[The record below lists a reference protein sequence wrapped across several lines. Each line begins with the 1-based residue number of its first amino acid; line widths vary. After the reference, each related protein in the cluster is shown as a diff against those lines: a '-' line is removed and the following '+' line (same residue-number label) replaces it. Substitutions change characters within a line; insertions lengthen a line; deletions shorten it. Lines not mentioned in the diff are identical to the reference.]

1 MGLWHGAC
9 FHRGLLPMKINPLRW
24 LRFPSCGVACMILVV
39 FLLVDGAA
47 ELRAAAPA
55 PSPAETRLNISFNG
69 EGLGDQSSMAF
80 QLLLILT
87 VLSLAPSIIIM
98 MTSFTRIVVVLSF
111 VRTAMGVQQPSNQI
125 VVGLSMFLTMFIMG
139 PVWRQIDQEALVP
152 LREKKITLE
161 TALTRASDPLKK
173 FMLQHTRERD
183 LELFL
188 AMMPAADRLPKAP
201 ATLSEW
207 PLNVV
212 VPAFMVSELRAAF
225 QMGFVLF
232 LPFLLID
239 LVVSSILMSMGM
251 MMLPPVMVTL
261 PLKLLVFVL
270 ADGWNLLVRS
280 LVLSFQ
286 V

>member
-1 MGLWHGAC
+1 
-9 FHRGLLPMKINPLRW
+9 MKTNPFRSLIPW
-24 LRFPSCGVACMILVV
+24 SALIFVAI
-39 FLLVDGAA
+39 LLVDGAS
-47 ELRAAAPA
+47 ELRAAPA
-55 PSPAETRLNISFNG
+55 PSPAETRLNISFGG
-69 EGLGDQSSMAF
+69 EGMGDQSSMAF

-87 VLSLAPSIIIM
+87 VLSLAPSIIVM
-98 MTSFTRIVVVLSF
+98 MTSFTRIVIVLSF
-111 VRTAMGVQQPSNQI
+111 VRTAMGIQQPSNQI
-125 VVGLSMFLTMFIMG
+125 VVGLAMFLSMFIMA
-139 PVWRQIDQEALVP
+139 PVWKQIDQDALVP

-161 TALTRASDPLKK
+161 VALNRASDPLKK

-188 AMMPAADRLPKAP
+188 AMTPEANRLPKAP
-201 ATLSEW
+201 TTLTEW

-270 ADGWNLLVRS
+270 ADGWNVLVRS
-280 LVLSFQ
+280 VILSFQ
-286 V
+286 T